1 MPPRLAAIVWSTIN
15 DKRVIA
21 HTNLQIMEIQRT
33 VVDKLNALRD
43 PLGNAYRS
51 ATKQYYSSRIVN
63 FIILAAPSIQ
73 LEEWNMTGSAQAQ
86 VAALKTLR

>member
-1 MPPRLAAIVWSTIN
+1 
-15 DKRVIA
+15 
-21 HTNLQIMEIQRT
+21 MEVQRT
-33 VVDKLNALRD
+33 VVDRLNALRD
-43 PLGNAYRS
+43 AQGNAYS
-51 ATKQYYSSRIVN
+51 TETKLLYSTKIVN